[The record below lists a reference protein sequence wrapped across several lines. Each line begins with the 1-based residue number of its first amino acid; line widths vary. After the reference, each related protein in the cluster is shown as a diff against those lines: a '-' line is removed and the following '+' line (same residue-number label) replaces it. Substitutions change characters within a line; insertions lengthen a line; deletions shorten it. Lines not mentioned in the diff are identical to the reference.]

1 MILGA
6 LEYADHPTATELYE
20 MVRQKNK
27 HISKATVFR
36 VLAQSAEN
44 GDILK
49 VHLCGTDERYDA
61 TIMPHAHVR
70 CVYCGKI
77 KDVSMPWMGEI
88 FGTKEAEGFEI
99 FSAELDF
106 SGCCPD
112 CAVRRAAS
120 QGNDAAYA
128 ASLNKINGG

>member
-20 MVRQKNK
+20 MVRQKNE

-70 CVYCGKI
+70 CVYCGKKI
-77 KDVSMPWMGEI
+77 PCRPWEFPGCIPLEKAPDMLAGLYLPQWME
-88 FGTKEAEGFEI
+88 FERDRPLLMALRAKRNLPEKVRGF
-99 FSAELDF
+99 
-106 SGCCPD
+106 
-112 CAVRRAAS
+112 
-120 QGNDAAYA
+120 Y
-128 ASLNKINGG
+128 

>member
-1 MILGA
+1 MENKRNTEQKRIIYNA
-6 LEYADHPTATELYE
+6 LMLADHPTASELYE
-20 MVRQKNK
+20 KIREDNP
-27 HISKATVFR
+27 HLSRATVFR

-120 QGNDAAYA
+120 QGQ
-128 ASLNKINGG
+128 